1 MSSVVGSSKKKTK
14 KRLQEISLKE
24 LNRQGFQTS
33 EEYKRIHA
41 LKGNGSAH
49 MILFNIFKIG
59 DKGRAKKIENLSK
72 ALSNATISELEEIY
86 QREKDSGRSST
97 EEILEQLII
106 VIQEDEDDDDDDE
119 LIRKKYSPAVN
130 KLFSE
135 SKKKI
140 ENRERRKEEAELMKQ
155 RFNEGAENIAASF
168 SSGIGE
174 WRKKLKKRNENINA
188 KALRAKVELDNTK
201 PEPGEDPGDFAVR
214 ELKAKEKYENLQKEK
229 EENDRKQSKF
239 NEGVK
244 RLEEIRKKNYSL
256 TKELKAYEVELK
268 QFKDA
273 GPPVDNKGDYEV
285 TIQGLED
292 KIADIKKKIEKNK
305 NQGRET
311 GNGLGIQ
318 ANVSDD
324 SSVVSDGSDISDL
337 SSVSDPESETGIIPG
352 PGAKPRV
359 SFDGRE
365 DSVMYIEDR
374 KQLARLLDDKE
385 QKTFERLEKDLK
397 SLIDFQYPKIRDEF
411 EKLKKKDRMFGY
423 QRSASKELKDYHED
437 VSKLI
442 SDLMW
447 LKNSFQSNSEDT
459 KEIIVN
465 YNENKTGGSQST
477 RTKDPMVVLKGNM
490 KSADKYR
497 KGVDQMIYELESIV
511 SRLNNRYGFGKGS
524 KSKEIRYYEETIK
537 RFKNMT
543 DFESSGYINACKQIN
558 RLTPYN
564 KELSGH
570 DNISKEIEEAQ
581 KKCKANAKKVEE
593 ERKKKKEE
601 KKNAEKSKM
610 KHEKELKDMKKQV
623 ESAQKQAQKQAQKAP
638 SGQPNVSREKIIERK
653 VQPGQPGQPGQ
664 PTDKKE
670 IVPVEGEP
678 GKKPMDLNMGKNVDE
693 KLMDISK
700 KQGKELV
707 IPPKEKLDELSRVM
721 NNEKLVDVIRNKEF
735 SEFTEKEIK
744 DVDVVR
750 GRFNSF
756 VNEYYE
762 LLEMFYNY
770 KKNKERGEKED
781 VVVLL
786 KQEKQIESLKDII
799 LEYKTNLEKF
809 KLACESRVQEKS
821 IQKDNELKE
830 KEKEFKDVFDY
841 MQGLFK
847 EELKEEKKATKTNT
861 KILKEENDLQK
872 EKILLLE
879 DKKKE
884 TKKKKTPKKKRD
896 KTSRR
901 KRDKTPRRKR
911 DKTPK
916 KNRTPKKD
924 KDRTPKRG
932 KKPRE
937 RTPKKGK

>member
-1 MSSVVGSSKKKTK
+1 SIVATPGTPQEEEEQPLPEKLLRDIFQKIDANGDGELSRVELIKRLRKDGRLAKLLNLPQKTKDSNKDSFESVFQTMDNNNDRKISEEEFIRYVQKKKETTTIDPDSSQLVEYSNPGVITSESGEGQAAPTVVIEERTEAQEDTESGKRIPSPSPSLERYRLIYQGAVNKAWILMNKYQVRVDRDKKVARSLQEVSSVVGSSKKKTK

-33 EEYKRIHA
+33 EDYKRIHA

-72 ALSNATISELEEIY
+72 ALSNATIRELEEIY

-106 VIQEDEDDDDDDE
+106 VIREDEDDDDDDE

-292 KIADIKKKIEKNK
+292 KIADIKKKIEENK

-537 RFKNMT
+537 RFK
-543 DFESSGYINACKQIN
+543 
-558 RLTPYN
+558 
-564 KELSGH
+564 
-570 DNISKEIEEAQ
+570 
-581 KKCKANAKKVEE
+581 
-593 ERKKKKEE
+593 
-601 KKNAEKSKM
+601 
-610 KHEKELKDMKKQV
+610 
-623 ESAQKQAQKQAQKAP
+623 
-638 SGQPNVSREKIIERK
+638 
-653 VQPGQPGQPGQ
+653 
-664 PTDKKE
+664 
-670 IVPVEGEP
+670 
-678 GKKPMDLNMGKNVDE
+678 
-693 KLMDISK
+693 
-700 KQGKELV
+700 
-707 IPPKEKLDELSRVM
+707 
-721 NNEKLVDVIRNKEF
+721 
-735 SEFTEKEIK
+735 
-744 DVDVVR
+744 
-750 GRFNSF
+750 
-756 VNEYYE
+756 
-762 LLEMFYNY
+762 
-770 KKNKERGEKED
+770 
-781 VVVLL
+781 
-786 KQEKQIESLKDII
+786 
-799 LEYKTNLEKF
+799 
-809 KLACESRVQEKS
+809 
-821 IQKDNELKE
+821 
-830 KEKEFKDVFDY
+830 
-841 MQGLFK
+841 
-847 EELKEEKKATKTNT
+847 
-861 KILKEENDLQK
+861 
-872 EKILLLE
+872 
-879 DKKKE
+879 
-884 TKKKKTPKKKRD
+884 
-896 KTSRR
+896 
-901 KRDKTPRRKR
+901 
-911 DKTPK
+911 
-916 KNRTPKKD
+916 
-924 KDRTPKRG
+924 
-932 KKPRE
+932 
-937 RTPKKGK
+937 